1 MDFPAAVPRL
11 GTPAATRALALT
23 YGWFL
28 PIFIAPGR
36 APRACGRVRIGAT
49 AEEKFAIRRPMRVAL
64 PVQKDGP
71 RINEEITAREVQLID
86 HEGHNR
92 GVVPIQQALETATTA
107 GLDLVEIAP
116 NSAPPVVKVMDYGK
130 YKYQEQK
137 KAAEAR
143 KKQKIVEIKEIKF
156 RPMID
161 DHDYDVKMRSMR
173 RFFEEGDKVK
183 VTLRFRGREMAHQE
197 LGTKLLDRVRDD
209 LTKHAKVEQEPKF
222 EGRQMV
228 MVLAPR

>member
-1 MDFPAAVPRL
+1 LIDQDGHNL
-11 GTPAATRALALT
+11 GTVPIAEALAK
-23 YGWFL
+23 
-28 PIFIAPGR
+28 A
-36 APRACGRVRIGAT
+36 
-49 AEEKFAIRRPMRVAL
+49 
-64 PVQKDGP
+64 Q
-71 RINEEITAREVQLID
+71 EV
-86 HEGHNR
+86 
-92 GVVPIQQALETATTA
+92 

-116 NSAPPVVKVMDYGK
+116 NVSPPVCKLLDYGK

-137 KAAEAR
+137 KQAEAR
-143 KKQKIVEIKEIKF
+143 KKQKVVEVKEIKF

-197 LGTKLLDRVRDD
+197 LGVQLLDRVKDD
-209 LTKHAKVEQEPKF
+209 TAKVAKVEMEPRF